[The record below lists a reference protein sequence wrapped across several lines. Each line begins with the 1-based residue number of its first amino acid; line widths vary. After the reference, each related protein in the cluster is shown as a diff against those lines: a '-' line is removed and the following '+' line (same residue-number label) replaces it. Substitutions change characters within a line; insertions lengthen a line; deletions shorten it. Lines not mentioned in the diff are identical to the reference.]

1 MAEENDPTKNKALKT
16 DVLSFDDPDIAA
28 KFYNMFF
35 GFYDGLNDDQK
46 AALAKAAGEH
56 RGQDQLDEQTKLVYT
71 AGMVIILQ
79 EHRRPNTFLHPDY
92 KEAIARRLN
101 VSLKQLEEWEQ
112 DIVEEFNREEQ
123 AGTLAQDEQP
133 YLFQMEPDAE
143 PGK

>member
-92 KEAIARRLN
+92 KDAKISMQSSGEWRNQKRL
-101 VSLKQLEEWEQ
+101 LIQL
-112 DIVEEFNREEQ
+112 
-123 AGTLAQDEQP
+123 ASG
-133 YLFQMEPDAE
+133 M
-143 PGK
+143 